1 MEKISKKFIYLNIP
15 ILLQLLVV
23 VLRFLRKFYA
33 ETPFGIAL
41 LIQIPR
47 DLVRILTVIAFCFN
61 ERVIKELTDIIGCNT
76 NNPKAKNVLEIKEL
90 LPENNDNVNPEQSQ
104 RQSWYE
110 SSFEDILES

>member
-1 MEKISKKFIYLNIP
+1 MNFKELDLEIKIRKIINEKIVSLNND
-15 ILLQLLVV
+15 
-23 VLRFLRKFYA
+23 
-33 ETPFGIAL
+33 
-41 LIQIPR
+41 IQILSSK
-47 DLVRILTVIAFCFN
+47 DV
-61 ERVIKELTDIIGCNT
+61 TDIICCNT